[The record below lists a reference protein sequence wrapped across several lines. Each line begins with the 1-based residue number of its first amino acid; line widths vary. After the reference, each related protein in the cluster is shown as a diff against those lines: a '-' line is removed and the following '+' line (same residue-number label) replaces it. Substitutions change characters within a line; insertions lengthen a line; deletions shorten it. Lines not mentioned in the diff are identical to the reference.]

1 MSGES
6 LRWAP
11 LPAWHQ
17 GALCR
22 LSSPRLRSGHGPVTT
37 AVLSFRAGGAYVSHD
52 SADSLSVGVV
62 VMNALLTSFAG
73 SFGKSV
79 VLGIYLPVVL
89 VLSAWVLIVEPII
102 PASISIFQR
111 LSIQADE
118 KAWQVLGVLLLSMI
132 FTALLYNLNNRVVN
146 LLEGY
151 PLMTSILGGL
161 LLARHAKEVSTIDRK
176 LLAAHAVL
184 SDSSINTNETL
195 LLQIRARYR
204 ELISSRNR
212 FPYKTEYLLPTRLG
226 NIIRAFETYPEMQ
239 YGMGGVTLWPALTGV
254 LDDMT
259 RGQIEEARTAFGF
272 TVNSTVI
279 CAIGALYG
287 AGLSLYLVVN
297 GLTDA
302 VEMTLS
308 ATFVF
313 LLLTVLAYRAT
324 VPTAAAWGEYVKRAF
339 DTFREPLLKKY
350 GINRLPN
357 DIYEERRLWR
367 LITQQILAGDVYF
380 YKDNT
385 QGSLSSKPRFDRRSF
400 SYLDVDFS
408 ETYAVSSKGEGIK
421 ITKGISTIPAIPAG
435 LLRMSIIIHAPE
447 DNIVN
452 VEVYDRI
459 PDQYFYKS
467 GSATLDG
474 LPIEPFNS
482 KLLVFNIGDVSAG
495 VGRILEYEIYKF

>member
-1 MSGES
+1 
-6 LRWAP
+6 
-11 LPAWHQ
+11 
-17 GALCR
+17 
-22 LSSPRLRSGHGPVTT
+22 
-37 AVLSFRAGGAYVSHD
+37 
-52 SADSLSVGVV
+52 
-62 VMNALLTSFAG
+62 MNALLTSFAG

-79 VLGIYLPVVL
+79 VVGIYLPVVL
-89 VLSAWVLIVEPII
+89 VLSVWVLIVEPVI

-111 LSIQADE
+111 LSIRNDE
-118 KAWQVLGVLLLSMI
+118 LTWQVLGVLLVSMI
-132 FTALLYNLNNRVVN
+132 FTALLYNLNNRIVN

-151 PLMTSILGGL
+151 PLMTSFLGGV
-161 LLARHAKEVSTIDRK
+161 LLARHAREVSTIDRK

-184 SDSSINTNETL
+184 SDSGINANETL

-259 RGQIEEARTAFGF
+259 RGQIEESRTAFDF

-297 GLTDA
+297 SLNDA

-324 VPTAAAWGEYVKRAF
+324 IPAAAAWGEYVKRAF

-350 GINRLPN
+350 GINSLPK
-357 DIYEERRLWR
+357 DIYEERRLWS
-367 LITQQILAGDVYF
+367 LVTQQILAGDVYF
-380 YKDNT
+380 YEDHTPN
-385 QGSLSSKPRFDRRSF
+385 SLSSKPRFNRRSF
-400 SYLDVDFS
+400 SYFDIELS
-408 ETYAVSSKGEGIK
+408 EAYAVSSKGERVK
-421 ITKGISTIPAIPAG
+421 ITKGVLTIPALPAG
-435 LLRMSIIIHAPE
+435 SLRMRIVVHAPE
-447 DNIVN
+447 EDIVN
-452 VEVYDRI
+452 VKVYDRT

-474 LPIEPFNS
+474 QSTEPFNS
-482 KLLVFNIGDVSAG
+482 NLLIFNINNMTAG
-495 VGRILEYEIYKF
+495 IDRVLEYEIYKF